1 MIAVA
6 PLVRTERGSAP
17 LVVAPEEA
25 MMCWGERET
34 AGWPG
39 LRPGTMPLRQIAC
52 KRE

>member
-1 MIAVA
+1 MVAVA
-6 PLVRTERGSAP
+6 RLARTERSSVP

-25 MMCWGERET
+25 MMCLGERET

-39 LRPGTMPLRQIAC
+39 LRPGTMPLQQHAC